1 MNINL
6 KNYQEKAVGELIA
19 TFKSLLAKEEPK
31 KFVFFKRRLE
41 AAKL

>member
-19 TFKSLLAKEEPK
+19 TFKTLLTKMDLI
-31 KFVFFKRRLE
+31 FM
-41 AAKL
+41 KLNR